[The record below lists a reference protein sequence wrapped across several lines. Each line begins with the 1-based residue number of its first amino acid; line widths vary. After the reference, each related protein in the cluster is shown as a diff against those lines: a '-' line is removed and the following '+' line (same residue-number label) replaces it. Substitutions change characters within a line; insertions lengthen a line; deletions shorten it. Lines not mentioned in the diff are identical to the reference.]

1 MINDIQ
7 KSADSKMQR
16 SLEVL
21 KENLAKVRT
30 GRAHT
35 GLLDQ
40 VDVEYYGSPVPVSQV
55 ANVTLIDART
65 IGVKPFESNMT
76 GAIEKAIR
84 DSNLGLNPSSMGD
97 LIRVPMPM
105 LTEERRRDLIK
116 VVRAEAEEGRVAIRN
131 VRRDANNDFKRLL
144 KDKEISEDYARRGE
158 EQIQKLTD
166 KYVAEADKLL
176 ANKEEDLMAI

>member
-1 MINDIQ
+1 
-7 KSADSKMQR
+7 
-16 SLEVL
+16 
-21 KENLAKVRT
+21 
-30 GRAHT
+30 
-35 GLLDQ
+35 
-40 VDVEYYGSPVPVSQV
+40 
-55 ANVTLIDART
+55 
-65 IGVKPFESNMT
+65 
-76 GAIEKAIR
+76 
-84 DSNLGLNPSSMGD
+84 MGD

-105 LTEERRRDLIK
+105 PTEERRRDLIK

-144 KDKEISEDYARRGE
+144 KDKEISEDDARRGE

>member
-1 MINDIQ
+1 M
-7 KSADSKMQR
+7 
-16 SLEVL
+16 
-21 KENLAKVRT
+21 
-30 GRAHT
+30 
-35 GLLDQ
+35 
-40 VDVEYYGSPVPVSQV
+40 
-55 ANVTLIDART
+55 
-65 IGVKPFESNMT
+65 
-76 GAIEKAIR
+76 
-84 DSNLGLNPSSMGD
+84 GLNPASMGD

-144 KDKEISEDYARRGE
+144 KDKEISEDDARRGE

>member
-1 MINDIQ
+1 M
-7 KSADSKMQR
+7 
-16 SLEVL
+16 V
-21 KENLAKVRT
+21 AKV
-30 GRAHT
+30 
-35 GLLDQ
+35 
-40 VDVEYYGSPVPVSQV
+40 
-55 ANVTLIDART
+55 
-65 IGVKPFESNMT
+65 
-76 GAIEKAIR
+76 EKAIR
-84 DSNLGLNPSSMGD
+84 DSDLGLNPSSQGEV
-97 LIRVPMPM
+97 IRVPMPA

-144 KDKEISEDYARRGE
+144 KDKEISEDDARRGE

>member
-1 MINDIQ
+1 MINEIQ
-7 KSADSKMQR
+7 KTAESKMQR
-16 SLEVL
+16 SFEVL

-40 VDVEYYGSPVPVSQV
+40 VEVEYYGSPVPVSQV

-65 IGVKPFESNMT
+65 IGVKPFESNM
-76 GAIEKAIR
+76 AAPIEKAIR
-84 DSNLGLNPSSMGD
+84 DSNLGLNPASVGD

-105 LTEERRRDLIK
+105 LTEERRKDLIK
-116 VVRAEAEEGRVAIRN
+116 VVRGEAEEGRVAIRN
-131 VRRDANNDFKRLL
+131 VRRDANNDFKRML
-144 KDKEISEDYARRGE
+144 KDKEVSEDDARRAE

-166 KYVAEADKLL
+166 KYIAEVDKLL
-176 ANKEEDLMAI
+176 AVKEADLMAI

>member
-7 KSADSKMQR
+7 KTAEDKMQK
-16 SLEVL
+16 SLDVL
-21 KENLAKVRT
+21 RDNLAKVRT
-30 GRAHT
+30 GRAHA

-40 VDVEYYGSPVPVSQV
+40 VEVEYYGSPVPVSQV

-65 IGVKPFESNMT
+65 IGVKPFESKMA

-84 DSNLGLNPSSMGD
+84 DSNLGLNPASMGD

-116 VVRAEAEEGRVAIRN
+116 VVRSEAEDGRVAIRN

-144 KDKEISEDYARRGE
+144 KDKDITEDDARRGE
-158 EQIQKLTD
+158 ENIQKTTD
-166 KYVAEADKLL
+166 KYIGEVDKLL
-176 ANKEEDLMAI
+176 AHKEEDLMAI

>member
-7 KSADSKMQR
+7 KTAEDKMQK
-16 SLEVL
+16 SLDVL
-21 KENLAKVRT
+21 RDNLAKVRT
-30 GRAHT
+30 GRAHA

-40 VDVEYYGSPVPVSQV
+40 VEVEYYGSPVPVSQV

-65 IGVKPFESNMT
+65 IGVKPFESKMA

-84 DSNLGLNPSSMGD
+84 DSNLGLNPASMGD

-105 LTEERRRDLIK
+105 LTEERRRELIK
-116 VVRAEAEEGRVAIRN
+116 VVRSEAEDGRVAIRN

-144 KDKEISEDYARRGE
+144 KDKDITEDDARRGE
-158 EQIQKLTD
+158 ENIQKTTD
-166 KYVAEADKLL
+166 KYIGEVDKLL
-176 ANKEEDLMAI
+176 AHKEEDLMAI

>member
-65 IGVKPFESNMT
+65 IGVKPFESNMA
-76 GAIEKAIR
+76 GAIENAIR

-144 KDKEISEDYARRGE
+144 KDKEISEDDARRGE